1 MKIEEFIDY
10 LKAETNND
18 NLIWRESTEY
28 YSIDLFTKI
37 KWNHKT
43 LLISVSPDSISVRRP
58 WQYFSHC
65 RFDYQ
70 NIPSVELNKM
80 IGELYILTVSS
91 HRKRNLKLNGHIL
104 SKIMGEEI

>member
-1 MKIEEFIDY
+1 MKIEELIEY
-10 LKAETNND
+10 LKVETNND
-18 NLIWRESTEY
+18 NLIWHKSTAY
-28 YSIDLFTKI
+28 YSIDLVTKI

-43 LLISVSPDSISVRRP
+43 LIICVSSGSISVRRP
-58 WQYFSHC
+58 WRYFSYC